1 MFATIGYYICIP
13 FAWLL
18 RALYELT
25 SSYGWALVL
34 FTVVIKL
41 IMLPFQM
48 KSKKSMMRMSRF
60 QPMIKEI
67 QTRYKNNQVKMNEE
81 LQRLYAE
88 EGVNPMSGCLPMIL
102 SMAILIIM
110 FNAMRMV
117 ANNELAS
124 QCLEMLTTGVQT
136 NEGWLWVKNIWMP
149 DSPFHPVIADS
160 SSLRMIPADVWA
172 KVFAAQS
179 ADAVSKLAAIGIDA
193 NTISADTVFAALQ
206 AVPTYASEV
215 ALWPT
220 LPTLN
225 LFITRVS
232 IYTHNN
238 GWYILPILACVTQ
251 FLMTASQPQ
260 QPTAQGQPDTGKFM
274 KYFFPIFTLFICSG
288 YNAAF
293 ALYWVV
299 SNIYGWVESIV
310 FNKVLEKQ
318 DAASAAAVKEDS
330 VK

>member
-1 MFATIGYYICIP
+1 MSEFFRNILQGLYTFSGNYGLAIILFTI
-13 FAWLL
+13 LV
-18 RALYELT
+18 R
-25 SSYGWALVL
+25 LVL
-34 FTVVIKL
+34 S
-41 IMLPFQM
+41 PFDY
-48 KSKKSMMRMSRF
+48 KSRKSMRQMEKINPKL
-60 QPMIKEI
+60 QALQKKYANDKE
-67 QTRYKNNQVKMNEE
+67 K
-81 LQRLYAE
+81 LQRKQAELYKKE
-88 EGVNPMSGCLPMIL
+88 HINPLGSCLPML
-102 SMAILIIM
+102 LTFPILIIM

-124 QCLEMLTTGVQT
+124 QCLELLTTGVQT
-136 NEGWLWVKNIWMP
+136 NESWLWVKNIWMP
-149 DSPFHPVIADS
+149 DSPFHPIIADS

-179 ADAVSKLAAIGIDA
+179 ADAISKLAALGIDA
-193 NTISADTVFAALQ
+193 NTISGDTVFAALQ
-206 AVPTYASEV
+206 ALPTYASEV

-225 LFITRVS
+225 LLITRLS
-232 IYTHNN
+232 IYSHNN
-238 GWYILPILACVTQ
+238 GWFILPLLACVTQ

-274 KYFFPIFTLFICSG
+274 KYFFPFFTLFICSG

>member
-1 MFATIGYYICIP
+1 MSEFFRNILQGLYTFSGNYGLAIILFTI
-13 FAWLL
+13 LV
-18 RALYELT
+18 R
-25 SSYGWALVL
+25 LVL
-34 FTVVIKL
+34 S
-41 IMLPFQM
+41 PFDY
-48 KSKKSMMRMSRF
+48 KSRKSMRQMEKINPKL
-60 QPMIKEI
+60 QALQKKYANDKE
-67 QTRYKNNQVKMNEE
+67 K
-81 LQRLYAE
+81 LQRKQAELYKKE
-88 EGVNPMSGCLPMIL
+88 HINPLGSCLPML
-102 SMAILIIM
+102 LTFPILIIM

-124 QCLEMLTTGVQT
+124 QCLELLTTGVQT
-136 NEGWLWVKNIWMP
+136 NESWLWVKNIWMP
-149 DSPFHPVIADS
+149 DSPFHPIIADS

-179 ADAVSKLAAIGIDA
+179 ADAISKLAALGIDA
-193 NTISADTVFAALQ
+193 NTISGDTVFAALQ
-206 AVPTYASEV
+206 ALPTYASEV

-225 LFITRVS
+225 LFITRLS
-232 IYTHNN
+232 IYSHNN
-238 GWYILPILACVTQ
+238 GWFILPLLACVTQ

-260 QPTAQGQPDTGKFM
+260 QPAAQGQPDTGKFM
-274 KYFFPIFTLFICSG
+274 KYFFPFFTLFICSG